1 MTIDN
6 WYVGF
11 CLWMYYKY
19 SEWVCMIHFWV
30 SDLSQPNSSTYSFV
44 HILIPFISL
53 LYQSTYIM
61 IMQLWALSSSPY
73 PVICHSYQLAY
84 PFLSHFIIKSKPKS
98 GLYIFNIIF
107 TGRILK
113 IPVYSPLKAWLF
125 QIRNGNFLNS
135 IHLNFLF
142 PYHFISISVI
152 IAVGSSFS
160 PFHSFQSPSFLWSW
174 LINNCSSYRL
184 NDSPFSA
191 KF

>member
-113 IPVYSPLKAWLF
+113 IPVYSPLKKHGFFKFEMEISWILS
-125 QIRNGNFLNS
+125 IWISYFLIN
-135 IHLNFLF
+135 
-142 PYHFISISVI
+142 FISISVI
-152 IAVGSSFS
+152 IAVGSSF
-160 PFHSFQSPSFLWSW
+160 FT
-174 LINNCSSYRL
+174 
-184 NDSPFSA
+184 FS
-191 KF
+191 